1 MSSIVLSCPS
11 CRTDNTTPAQQ
22 LLSRPRCQRCQ
33 QALNLNSPIE
43 TTREAVDGVIRSAPI
58 PVMLIFYS
66 PWNAPSTMA
75 APVLQQ
81 VAQRH
86 AGRLLVLRIN
96 TDMNPDVMSRYA
108 ATALP
113 TLIVFRGGSERKRLT
128 GAHSV
133 VAIEQLLSDSGIAR

>member
-11 CRTDNTTPAQQ
+11 CRTDNATAAQQ

-33 QALNLNSPIE
+33 QALSLNAPVE
-43 TTREAVDGVIRSAPI
+43 TTREAVDGVIRNAPI
-58 PVMLIFYS
+58 PVLLVFYS
-66 PWNAPSTMA
+66 QWNAPSAMA
-75 APVLQQ
+75 TPVLQQ

-96 TDMNPDVMSRYA
+96 TDMNPDVMQRYA

-113 TLIVFRGGSERKRLT
+113 ALILFRGGSERKRVQ

-133 VAIEQLLSDSGIAR
+133 VEIEQLISDALAAR